1 VTAASLSPATV
12 LRIGVRVVIGYVRA
26 RPWSFTV
33 ALLGSI
39 LFSAA
44 VVSSSL
50 VLGWVTD
57 ELIVPVLNDGTAAQ
71 RVGLAAGLIV
81 GIGVAKA
88 VGITV
93 RRAAAAALQYGTKND
108 LRERLIDHQLQLTM
122 RWYSSR
128 PTGDL
133 LSVAEA
139 DTTQATYVLAPLAY
153 GVGAAGLLIGSAA
166 IIAATDIWMGVAAVV
181 WLIISMAVNIRGSW
195 RMADLGQI
203 VQRLRGEVA
212 ATAHESFD
220 GALTVKALGRE
231 RHETARMRADAERL
245 RDQLVRLG
253 VLRATYNVAHEVL
266 PGLITVIVVVIG
278 ASRIGTGAITAGELV
293 RVTFLLSLV
302 LWPSRLI
309 GFTLWQLGDSVPAW
323 QRVQDVLTEDDHVE
337 YGHRRSSSDDTPA
350 AVTGSAVQFA
360 YTGGP
365 PVLSGVD
372 FDIPAGRTLAVVGP
386 TGAGKTTLTLLL
398 ARLWDPVSGAIELD
412 GRDLRDFAAGELP
425 RELAYVAQDTFLF
438 DDTVHDNIALSRD
451 LDRSEMERAARLARA
466 HEFISA
472 LPNGYAT
479 HIGERGVSLSG
490 GQRQRLALA
499 RALAQRP
506 RLLLLDDATSA
517 VDPSIEAEIL
527 RGLSEADLPATVLI
541 VAYRPSSIALADEVV
556 FVDEGRIVAH
566 DRHERLLETLPAYA
580 RLLRAYEQDA
590 RRRAQLQAAA
600 AGDGHRPPARDGHGP
615 TTGDGHDPAAT
626 SGRPR

>member
-1 VTAASLSPATV
+1 VSSASLSPAAV
-12 LRIGVRVVIGYVRA
+12 LRIGARVVLGYVRA
-26 RPWSFTV
+26 RPRSFTV

-39 LFSAA
+39 LFSGA

-57 ELIVPVLNDGTAAQ
+57 ELIVPVLNEGAAPD
-71 RVGLAAGLIV
+71 RVGLAAGLII
-81 GIGVAKA
+81 GIGAAKA
-88 VGITV
+88 IGITL
-93 RRAAAAALQYGTKND
+93 RRAAAAAMQYGTKND
-108 LRERLIDHQLQLTM
+108 LRERLIDHQLQLSM

-153 GVGAAGLLIGSAA
+153 GVGAAGLLVGSAV
-166 IIAATDIWMGVAAVV
+166 IITVTDIWMGIAAVV
-181 WLIISMAVNIRGSW
+181 WLIASMAVNIRGSW
-195 RMADLGQI
+195 RMADLGQV
-203 VQRLRGEVA
+203 VQRLRGVVA
-212 ATAHESFD
+212 STAHESFD

-231 RHETARMRADAERL
+231 EHETTRLRADAERL
-245 RDQLVRLG
+245 RDQLIRLG

-266 PGLITVIVVVIG
+266 PGVITVIIVVLG
-278 ASRIGTGAITAGELV
+278 ASRIGAGAMTAGELV

-323 QRVQDVLTEDDHVE
+323 QRVQRVLTEDDCVG
-337 YGHRRSSSDDTPA
+337 YGDRRSHSDGTPA
-350 AVTGSAVQFA
+350 GVAGSGVDFA
-360 YTGGP
+360 YDGGP
-365 PVLSGVD
+365 PVLSGAD

-386 TGAGKTTLTLLL
+386 TGSGKTTLTLLL

-425 RELAYVAQDTFLF
+425 RELAYVAQDAFLF

-451 LDRSEMERAARLARA
+451 LDRADVEHAARLARA
-466 HEFISA
+466 HDFIAA
-472 LPNGYAT
+472 LPDGYDT

-499 RALAQRP
+499 RALAQQP

-517 VDPSIEAEIL
+517 VDPSVEAEIL
-527 RGLSEADLPATVLI
+527 RGLAAADLPATVLI

-566 DRHERLLETLPAYA
+566 DHHDRLLETLPAYA

-590 RRRAQLQAAA
+590 RRREQLRAVA
-600 AGDGHRPPARDGHGP
+600 ARDGHAR
-615 TTGDGHDPAAT
+615 DPRT
-626 SGRPR
+626 ISDIQR

>member
-1 VTAASLSPATV
+1 MTTASLSPAAV
-12 LRIGVRVVIGYVRA
+12 LRIGVRVVISYVRA

-50 VLGWVTD
+50 VLGWITD
-57 ELIVPVLNDGTAAQ
+57 ELIVPVLNDGTAAD

-88 VGITV
+88 VGITL

-337 YGHRRSSSDDTPA
+337 YGNRRSSRDDTPA
-350 AVTGSAVQFA
+350 AVAGSAVRFA
-360 YTGGP
+360 YAGGP

-372 FDIPAGRTLAVVGP
+372 FDIRAGHTLAVVGP

-451 LDRSEMERAARLARA
+451 LDRSEVERAARLARA

-556 FVDEGRIVAH
+556 FVDEGRIIAH

-590 RRRAQLQAAA
+590 RRRAQLRAATA
-600 AGDGHRPPARDGHGP
+600 ADGHGPAGDGHGP
-615 TTGDGHDPAAT
+615 TGDGHDPAVT